1 MGKQWKV
8 KGKSENASAKGRLFT
23 RLAKEI
29 QIAARSGADP
39 DMNPR
44 LRLAMDQAKKA
55 SMPKDTVERAVRKGA
70 GLDAGAVNY
79 EKLIYEGFAPHRVP
93 VIVECLTDNNNR
105 TVSAM
110 RVAFRKGQLGASG
123 SVSWDFDH
131 LGMIE
136 AVPETPDSDPELAA
150 IEAGAQDL
158 ELGDEGSVTFY
169 TEPTDLD
176 AVCRALPA
184 QGFIVQS
191 ARLGY
196 RPKNPV
202 SLGEAERAE
211 VEAFLEGLD
220 DADDVQNIYVG
231 LAD

>member
-70 GLDAGAVNY
+70 GLDGAAVNY
-79 EKLIYEGFAPHRVP
+79 EKVIYEGFGPHRVP

-123 SVSWDFDH
+123 SVSWDFDY

-136 AVPETPDSDPELAA
+136 AVPATPDSDPELAA

-158 ELGDEGSVTFY
+158 ELGDEGAVTFY
-169 TEPTDLD
+169 TDPTDLD

-184 QGFIVQS
+184 QGFTVQS
-191 ARLGY
+191 ARQGY
-196 RPKNPV
+196 RPKNPI
-202 SLGEAERAE
+202 SLAEAERTE

-220 DADDVQNIYVG
+220 DADDVQNIYVALG
-231 LAD
+231 D